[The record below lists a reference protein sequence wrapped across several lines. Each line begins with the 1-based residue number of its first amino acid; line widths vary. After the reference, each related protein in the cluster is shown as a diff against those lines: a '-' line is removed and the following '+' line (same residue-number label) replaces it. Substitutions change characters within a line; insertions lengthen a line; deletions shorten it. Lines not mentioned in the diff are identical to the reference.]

1 MIQKAMKQTSLSVV
15 VPLYNE
21 EENLPVLHRE
31 LVAATEGRFSSVE
44 FLFIND
50 GSTDGSARV
59 LDRLH
64 QEDPRVKVIH
74 FRKNFGQTAA
84 LMAGF
89 DHCQGDL
96 VVSMDADLQN
106 DPADIPQVCELLLE
120 GYDMVNGWRKD
131 RQDKLLSRRLP
142 SVMGNR
148 LISFITKVKLH
159 DYGCALRGFR
169 REVVKN
175 LFLYGEMHRYL
186 PALASR
192 MGIRSIEI
200 PVNHRPR
207 RFGSSKYGLSRTYRV
222 ILDLITL
229 KYLLSFSHRPLQI
242 FGGIGLL
249 MTGTGTGLGLYLT
262 LVKYLYNEPISGR
275 PLLFLTMLLIFLGF
289 QLITL
294 GLLAEMLTKIYHEGL
309 RKEPYSIRST
319 LGLNDAHPDD
329 RP

>member
-1 MIQKAMKQTSLSVV
+1 MIQKAMKQKSLSVI

-31 LVAATEGRFSSVE
+31 LVAATEGRFASVE

-59 LDRLH
+59 LDQLH
-64 QEDPRVKVIH
+64 QEDSRVKVIH

-89 DHCQGDL
+89 DHCQGEL

-106 DPADIPQVCELLLE
+106 DPADIPHVCELLVE

-142 SVMGNR
+142 SVLGNR

-200 PVNHRPR
+200 PVNHRAR

-249 MTGTGTGLGLYLT
+249 MTGTGTSLGLYLT

-319 LGLNDAHPDD
+319 LGLPHAHPDD